1 MTNIMFTSVQCLP
14 TLLKLRFVLSPF
26 VARLRLIIMVLD
38 QSPPDQHP
46 AKPPTPAEPPTPAVG
61 GPLTK
66 APECS
71 KSGVVNGPF
80 GVGSPPLPTSSLP
93 TGLFLPLTLSPQTC
107 CELLMSDKLSHQQ
120 LLRDADLI
128 RTHYPDFA
136 LTKGKKNDPLKQ
148 LSKLKE
154 AFKAHFDTATY
165 KLADSLLSQSSV
177 TNHPPPELTQ
187 EIVKLQQ
194 ITATL
199 TSALATPAPVM
210 PSAPSAPPPT
220 AALPPTVPDIS
231 LKEPVSFHKHS
242 INITVDELLAE
253 LNRLDIGLTKVG
265 NRLCIH
271 LGPAY
276 GYGRVCHPP
285 RDYPESEILKSIEK
299 DMQKLFPDFSFDK
312 YALLI
317 TLYPDGTSS
326 IPPHPD
332 NEPHIKLGSSIIT
345 ANIGATRSLVLT
357 NTVGPLQKQTHE
369 LSHGDVYVMSRDSQ
383 DQWLH
388 SIPPHQTATSLE
400 SH

>member
-1 MTNIMFTSVQCLP
+1 MFTYFQSNVYLLSTMFTYSVQCLPTSVQCLPTQSNVYLLQSNVYLLSPMFTYFSPMFTYSVQCLP

-46 AKPPTPAEPPTPAVG
+46 AEPATPAEPPNPAVG

-187 EIVKLQQ
+187 EIVKLNF
-194 ITATL
+194 
-199 TSALATPAPVM
+199 V
-210 PSAPSAPPPT
+210 
-220 AALPPTVPDIS
+220 
-231 LKEPVSFHKHS
+231 H
-242 INITVDELLAE
+242 
-253 LNRLDIGLTKVG
+253 
-265 NRLCIH
+265 
-271 LGPAY
+271 Y
-276 GYGRVCHPP
+276 
-285 RDYPESEILKSIEK
+285 
-299 DMQKLFPDFSFDK
+299 
-312 YALLI
+312 
-317 TLYPDGTSS
+317 
-326 IPPHPD
+326 
-332 NEPHIKLGSSIIT
+332 
-345 ANIGATRSLVLT
+345 
-357 NTVGPLQKQTHE
+357 
-369 LSHGDVYVMSRDSQ
+369 
-383 DQWLH
+383 W
-388 SIPPHQTATSLE
+388 
-400 SH
+400 